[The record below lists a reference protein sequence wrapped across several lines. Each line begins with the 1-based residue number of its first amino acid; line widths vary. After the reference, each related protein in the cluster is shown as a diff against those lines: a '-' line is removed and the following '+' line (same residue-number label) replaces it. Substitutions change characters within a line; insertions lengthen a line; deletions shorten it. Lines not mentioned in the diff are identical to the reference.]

1 MTNTRVTA
9 ALVGVLFLVA
19 TATFMLAE
27 QLITGV
33 LGRPDFL
40 GAGSDADALTAGALF
55 AFVDGLAVVGIA
67 VVLYPLLRHQ
77 SEALALGYV
86 GLRVAELGVILLY
99 LSAPLLVIAIGGGLR
114 AGTIDATAS
123 QSLAPLLRALHD
135 VSIVLVYLFTGVA
148 GGILS
153 VALYRSR
160 LVPRALAAL
169 GLIGYP
175 VLLAGSV
182 LDMFGVVDVTQGAG
196 MLAVLPGG
204 LFELI
209 LPIWLIARGF
219 RSPLSTDVAAI
230 VTRSRLESAA
240 PSAQEPTP
248 VAS

>member
-1 MTNTRVTA
+1 VTNSRATA
-9 ALVGVLFLVA
+9 AIVGVLFLVA

-33 LGRPDFL
+33 LNRPDFL
-40 GAGSDADALTAGALF
+40 GAAGDADTLTAGALF

-67 VVLYPLLRHQ
+67 VILYPLLRHR
-77 SEALALGYV
+77 SETLALGYV

-99 LSAPLLVIAIGGGLR
+99 LATPLLALAIGGGLR
-114 AGTIDATAS
+114 DGTVDATAS
-123 QSLAPLLRALHD
+123 QSLVPLLRALHD
-135 VSIVLVYLFTGVA
+135 VSIVLVYLFTAVA

-153 VALYRSR
+153 VALFRSG

-175 VLLAGSV
+175 VLLAGSI
-182 LDMFGVVDVTQGAG
+182 LDMFGGIDVTQGVG

-219 RSPLSTDVAAI
+219 RAPVSTDASAI

-240 PSAQEPTP
+240 PSATEPTP
-248 VAS
+248 LAS